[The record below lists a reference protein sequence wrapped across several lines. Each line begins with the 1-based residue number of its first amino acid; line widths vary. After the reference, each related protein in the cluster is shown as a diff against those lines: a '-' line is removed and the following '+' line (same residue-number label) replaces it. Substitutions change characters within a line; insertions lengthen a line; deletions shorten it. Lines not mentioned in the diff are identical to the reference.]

1 MFDRAPS
8 NPRHLFDAGTDA
20 SRTHTSRHTAP
31 VAQRLVSP
39 RARHQATT
47 TKMSGTEPWRRAPRQ
62 ADIRGRAT
70 AAARARV
77 ARVGARIPR
86 PPSWLPYNATSRA
99 HSAAPTNDAL
109 TPLAHINH
117 QCLVTAPHT
126 HMADAHQEAA
136 EMEAAIEWEDVEYK
150 ISTEAAPRAAS
161 RKLRARLGLAP
172 RASSQPQPQ
181 SSSALSDDVVSIEM
195 SSDSDSTAAS
205 SSAAPTPS
213 KERTLIHRTSG
224 FMPRAKFIA
233 IMGSSGA
240 GKTTFLNVLSGQ
252 LKKDWKSECSGVIR
266 VNGRRLTSQVFQF
279 VSLSLSSSRPLS
291 RPLSLP
297 SFIRLI
303 AVCDAMW

>member
-1 MFDRAPS
+1 M
-8 NPRHLFDAGTDA
+8 
-20 SRTHTSRHTAP
+20 
-31 VAQRLVSP
+31 
-39 RARHQATT
+39 
-47 TKMSGTEPWRRAPRQ
+47 
-62 ADIRGRAT
+62 
-70 AAARARV
+70 

-172 RASSQPQPQ
+172 RASSQTQTQPQ

>member
-1 MFDRAPS
+1 V
-8 NPRHLFDAGTDA
+8 H
-20 SRTHTSRHTAP
+20 HI
-31 VAQRLVSP
+31 
-39 RARHQATT
+39 
-47 TKMSGTEPWRRAPRQ
+47 RQ
-62 ADIRGRAT
+62 ASLAEQYSIAEPSAPFKT
-70 AAARARV
+70 AAAAPASV
-77 ARVGARIPR
+77 AKPR
-86 PPSWLPYNATSRA
+86 YPGQQRM
-99 HSAAPTNDAL
+99 
-109 TPLAHINH
+109 
-117 QCLVTAPHT
+117 
-126 HMADAHQEAA
+126 MADLNAPSTVHNELPLHQEAA

-172 RASSQPQPQ
+172 RASSQTQTQPQ

>member
-1 MFDRAPS
+1 M
-8 NPRHLFDAGTDA
+8 
-20 SRTHTSRHTAP
+20 
-31 VAQRLVSP
+31 
-39 RARHQATT
+39 
-47 TKMSGTEPWRRAPRQ
+47 
-62 ADIRGRAT
+62 
-70 AAARARV
+70 

-181 SSSALSDDVVSIEM
+181 TQPRPQSSSALSDDVVSIEM

-279 VSLSLSSSRPLS
+279 VSPLSLSSSLLLS
-291 RPLSLP
+291 PPLSL
-297 SFIRLI
+297 SLSLSLVLHSTDCR
-303 AVCDAMW
+303 V

>member
-1 MFDRAPS
+1 M
-8 NPRHLFDAGTDA
+8 
-20 SRTHTSRHTAP
+20 
-31 VAQRLVSP
+31 
-39 RARHQATT
+39 
-47 TKMSGTEPWRRAPRQ
+47 
-62 ADIRGRAT
+62 
-70 AAARARV
+70 

-172 RASSQPQPQ
+172 RASSQTQTQPQ

-279 VSLSLSSSRPLS
+279 VSPLSLSSLSLSLSLSLS
-291 RPLSLP
+291 RP
-297 SFIRLI
+297 SF
-303 AVCDAMW
+303 D